1 MKKIFVVFL
10 SLLLLVS
17 LASVAAAEAGPS
29 AIPQEKEAF
38 SWAYLATIA
47 GAAAATLL
55 IVQFAKAPLDKVW
68 KLPTRWLV
76 YLVALGI
83 LLLATA
89 FTEGLSLQRLPLVM
103 LNAFLAALSAYGSY
117 EITFAQR
124 EQKAAD

>member
-1 MKKIFVVFL
+1 MNRFFAVFL
-10 SLLLLVS
+10 ALLLLAP
-17 LASVAAAEAGPS
+17 LACAATQTGTPVE
-29 AIPQEKEAF
+29 PQGVEPF

-68 KLPTRWLV
+68 KIPTRWLV

-89 FTEGLSLQRLPLVM
+89 FTEGLSWQRLPLVM
-103 LNAFLAALSAYGSY
+103 LNAFLASLSAYGSY
-117 EITFAQR
+117 EITFAGR
-124 EQKAAD
+124 EPKDAK